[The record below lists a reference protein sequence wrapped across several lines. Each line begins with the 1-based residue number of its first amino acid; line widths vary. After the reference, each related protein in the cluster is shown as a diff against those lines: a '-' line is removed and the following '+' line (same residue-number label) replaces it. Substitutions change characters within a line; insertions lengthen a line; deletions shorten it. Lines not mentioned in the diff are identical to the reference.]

1 MIGRRTVTTLPSREV
16 NQDLG
21 RAKRASESGPVII
34 TDRGRPAHVL
44 LTYDEYQRLV
54 GQYREVNILDELGLP
69 PAVEDIEVEFPRS
82 REIARPA
89 DVT

>member
-1 MIGRRTVTTLPSREV
+1 MAVTTLSTREV

-34 TDRGRPAHVL
+34 TERGRPAHVL
-44 LTYDEYQRLV
+44 LTYAEYQRLA
-54 GQYREVNILDELGLP
+54 GRYRQVNILDELGSP
-69 PAVEDIEVEFPRS
+69 PGVEDIEVEFPRS

-89 DVT
+89 DFT

>member
-1 MIGRRTVTTLPSREV
+1 MAVTTLSSREV

-44 LTYDEYQRLV
+44 LTYDEYQRLA
-54 GQYREVNILDELGLP
+54 GRYREVNILDELGLP
-69 PAVEDIEVEFPRS
+69 PGVEDIEVEFPRS

-89 DVT
+89 GFT

>member
-1 MIGRRTVTTLPSREV
+1 MAVTTLSSREV

-44 LTYDEYQRLV
+44 LTFDEYQRLA
-54 GQYREVNILDELGLP
+54 GRYRQVNILDELGLP
-69 PAVEDIEVEFPRS
+69 PGVEDIEVEFPRS

-89 DVT
+89 DFT

>member
-1 MIGRRTVTTLPSREV
+1 MVATTLSSREV

-44 LTYDEYQRLV
+44 LTYDEYQRLI
-54 GQYREVNILDELGLP
+54 GQYRQVNILDELGLP
-69 PAVEDIEVEFPRS
+69 PGVEDIEVEFPS
-82 REIARPA
+82 PREIARPA
-89 DVT
+89 DFT

>member
-1 MIGRRTVTTLPSREV
+1 MAVTTLSTREV

-34 TDRGRPAHVL
+34 TERGRPAHVL

-54 GQYREVNILDELGLP
+54 GRYRQINILDELGLP
-69 PAVEDIEVEFPRS
+69 PGVEDIEVEFPRS
-82 REIARPA
+82 RENARPA
-89 DVT
+89 DFT

>member
-1 MIGRRTVTTLPSREV
+1 MAVTTLSTREV

-34 TDRGRPAHVL
+34 TERRRPAHVL
-44 LTYDEYQRLV
+44 LTYDEYQRLA
-54 GQYREVNILDELGLP
+54 GRYRQVNILDELGLP
-69 PAVEDIEVEFPRS
+69 PGVEDIEVEFPRS

-89 DVT
+89 DLT